1 MSVAKLLHGKI
12 VLGVLV
18 AGVFAAANVSEA
30 AVLSPGQGSAFEI
43 SMTDLPG
50 TAITA
55 DATRWREPRETV
67 MPMAPT
73 TAPALFSTGWVS
85 TLPEVNETLNL
96 EAFTLR
102 ATPEAMTGRMVTV
115 ADRRRW

>member
-1 MSVAKLLHGKI
+1 MSVAKFLHGQI
-12 VLGVLV
+12 VLGVLA

-30 AVLSPGQGSAFEI
+30 ALLSPISGGAGEI
-43 SMTDLPG
+43 VLTDLPG

-55 DATRWREPRETV
+55 DATRWRESREPVT
-67 MPMAPT
+67 PT
-73 TAPALFSTGWVS
+73 LPTAVPGLFSTGWVS

-96 EAFTLR
+96 EAFALR
-102 ATPEAMTGRMVTV
+102 AKPDAVAARLVTV